1 MMSQLSFHSINSSE
15 NPPEPTT
22 TSFQIKANPKT
33 DIWRKVGPP
42 EISRFN
48 APMIYKKVSLSLF
61 KRMRV
66 TVSAD
71 WTTLYDQG
79 GLIMVIP
86 QQDGTKKWIKSQIE
100 FFQGEPFIS
109 TVSADRGADMSL
121 LQTGLKGEDRNEV
134 TLECRKEHNALWI
147 YVVDGEK
154 SVPIREVTW
163 AFGGGD
169 EQECWVGVFAARPG
183 VNAERADK
191 TLMVSFED
199 FELDVE

>member
-1 MMSQLSFHSINSSE
+1 MSQLSFNFANTSE
-15 NPPEPTT
+15 NPPSPTT
-22 TSFQIKANPKT
+22 TSFRITAKPTT
-33 DIWRKVGPP
+33 DVWQKIGPP
-42 EISRFN
+42 DVSRFN
-48 APMIYKKVSLSLF
+48 APILYKTVTLSSF

-66 TVSAD
+66 TVSAN

-86 QQDGTKKWIKSQIE
+86 QQDRTKKWVKSQIE

-121 LQTGLKGEDRNEV
+121 LQAGLKGEKKNEV
-134 TLECRKEHNALWI
+134 TLEYRKEHNALWI
-147 YVVDGEK
+147 YVLDGKK

-163 AFGGGD
+163 AFGGAD

-183 VNAERADK
+183 VNENQEDESLA
-191 TLMVSFED
+191 VSFKD
-199 FELDVE
+199 FELDIQ